1 MIIKVSHKPFIY
13 FMKRGDI
20 KFMKTHKTFGNIN
33 VKKDIQ
39 YIPDGEW
46 AHRLDIVY
54 PAENSNGVTLLCIHG
69 GAYVHGGKDETLIY
83 ASYFASRGFTV
94 VVMNYRLA
102 SVKNKIALREQLH
115 DVFYCLDFIR
125 QNRVYYKIDTDK
137 FAIIGDSAGGHLSL
151 LTNIV
156 YHDEEAQKYFG
167 INRLPDIKAKC
178 YALNSPMYEL
188 SSLIKES
195 AKVVTK
201 KGMSNFFSPN
211 YKDPEYQKMN
221 SPRYYFQK
229 KLDLEPIFASTSLHD
244 VYRFQTV
251 LLIKDCKELGY
262 KDFEYIDEQSA
273 DKRIGHV
280 YNHFVFENEGK
291 YCNEKMIEF
300 ILKHVG

>member
-1 MIIKVSHKPFIY
+1 MIIKVSHKLLIH
-13 FMKRGDI
+13 FMKSGDK

-33 VKKDIQ
+33 VKKDVQ
-39 YIPDGEW
+39 YIPDGTW

-102 SVKNKIALREQLH
+102 SAKEKISLKEQIH
-115 DVFYCLDFIR
+115 DVFYCLEFIR
-125 QNRVYYKIDTDK
+125 QNRVYYKLDTDR

-151 LTNIV
+151 LTNII
-156 YHDEEAQKYFG
+156 YHDEEARQYFG
-167 INRLPDIKAKC
+167 INRLPDILPKC
-178 YALNSPMYEL
+178 YALNSPMFDYP
-188 SSLIKES
+188 SLIKYS
-195 AKVVTK
+195 RKYMSN
-201 KGMSNFFSPN
+201 KGMKNIFSVN
-211 YKDPEYQKMN
+211 YKDPDYQRFN
-221 SPRYYFQK
+221 SPRYYFHK
-229 KLDLEPIFASTSLHD
+229 KLDLEPFFASTSLHD
-244 VYRFQTV
+244 FYRFQTV
-251 LLIKDCKELGY
+251 LLIKDYKELGY
-262 KDFEYIDEQSA
+262 NFEYIDEQSP
-273 DKRIGHV
+273 DKKIGHV